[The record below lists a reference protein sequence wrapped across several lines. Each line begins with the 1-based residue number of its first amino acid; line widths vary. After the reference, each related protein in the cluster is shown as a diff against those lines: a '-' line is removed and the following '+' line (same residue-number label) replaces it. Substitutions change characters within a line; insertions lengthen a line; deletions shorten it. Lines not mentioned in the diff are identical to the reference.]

1 MGIFD
6 FFKSKTTQ
14 EKMKSLF
21 TVTIFAITSTLSYG
35 QYTKT
40 ERTSKT
46 IVQQRSIYLSGGLR
60 ASAGGKSRVVVPFDL
75 PKNTV
80 EWYYSFSTSEGTSG
94 TKKLNLAIQLSSY
107 LVDQTGM
114 TRILLNQVKVPRG
127 SSNVDVYL
135 LNSAN
140 QTAFVEKRDNYGD
153 SFYYISEGTTKNTKQ
168 AVVKVDDI
176 KTGRLYLGLKNPST
190 LNGVNVDIEITTIIQ
205 NDVYVDEWTEENASK
220 LKSACLGAFN
230 TTASGQSEVCA
241 CLTEKITINNRPSVW
256 NKKSMSSK
264 ERIAI
269 AEMDACY
276 SETGNTAL
284 KNTELEFVMQ
294 KNYKEAIS
302 AAQNHESYKRYEE
315 AITSYEEALK
325 IYTDEVSPK
334 DRIIK
339 LKKAIID
346 RDFDDAIRY
355 GETNIGMENYE
366 AALIQFEKAESL
378 KPLEEYPQEKI
389 KELHILIE
397 KQRIER
403 ARVDRCVTRINK
415 QVSDAKTSATI
426 NDYNDAQL
434 KISQAIDSIINDK
447 NVQKKYSNK
456 QMSEIYN
463 NAFWWSTLNKD
474 MQSAGTF
481 IKKVISS
488 NSSGMNFNMN
498 LAIYQL
504 ISGNHDK
511 ALKKFKKY
519 RKRAKMPDGTKW
531 IDAISERL
539 NSLETNG
546 FNNIDFIKLKS
557 DLKIK

>member
-302 AAQNHESYKRYEE
+302 AAQNHESYKRYAE
-315 AITSYEEALK
+315 AITSYEEALM
-325 IYTDEVSPK
+325 IYPDEVSPK
-334 DRIIK
+334 ERIVELKKAILERDYK
-339 LKKAIID
+339 EAISTAQNYESNKRYEKAIVSYEQALEIYPDKNTPRERIVELKKAIID

-355 GETNIGMENYE
+355 GATNIGLENYE
-366 AALIQFEKAESL
+366 AALEQFEKAASL

-447 NVQKKYSNK
+447 NVQKK
-456 QMSEIYN
+456 I
-463 NAFWWSTLNKD
+463 F
-474 MQSAGTF
+474 
-481 IKKVISS
+481 
-488 NSSGMNFNMN
+488 
-498 LAIYQL
+498 
-504 ISGNHDK
+504 
-511 ALKKFKKY
+511 
-519 RKRAKMPDGTKW
+519 
-531 IDAISERL
+531 
-539 NSLETNG
+539 
-546 FNNIDFIKLKS
+546 
-557 DLKIK
+557 